1 MRTWMLSLALAG
13 LVLSGGPVASSALT
27 VTIGSDE
34 MGFQQFDEDA
44 LGCTSA
50 GPNGQLAC
58 SGQIDGPGGPSGGW
72 TVESYDMFLDPDPTV
87 SNQMVVTNNTA
98 VPQDFLVTVVLPVT
112 VTFGPPS
119 LITGSVGGSATDRNG
134 DGVTLNT
141 IGSTAVYTAAID
153 NVSVR
158 TLLNAPFSTSAGG
171 FGTAP
176 VGPTNFGI
184 PTAESVGVA
193 TTTNIG
199 ITLRFRLSPFDSA
212 ALTSVFN
219 VVPEPGTALL
229 LGSGILALFAFGRRH
244 SRD

>member
-98 VPQDFLVTVVLPVT
+98 VPQDFLVTVVRPVT
-112 VTFGPPS
+112 VTFGWTEDSISEIKTDSHTFPAD
-119 LITGSVGGSATDRNG
+119 VGRADASW
-134 DGVTLNT
+134 T
-141 IGSTAVYTAAID
+141 IPAGEGA
-153 NVSVR
+153 R
-158 TLLNAPFSTSAGG
+158 TRWVEM
-171 FGTAP
+171 AP
-176 VGPTNFGI
+176 VP
-184 PTAESVGVA
+184 
-193 TTTNIG
+193 
-199 ITLRFRLSPFDSA
+199 R
-212 ALTSVFN
+212 
-219 VVPEPGTALL
+219 
-229 LGSGILALFAFGRRH
+229 
-244 SRD
+244 